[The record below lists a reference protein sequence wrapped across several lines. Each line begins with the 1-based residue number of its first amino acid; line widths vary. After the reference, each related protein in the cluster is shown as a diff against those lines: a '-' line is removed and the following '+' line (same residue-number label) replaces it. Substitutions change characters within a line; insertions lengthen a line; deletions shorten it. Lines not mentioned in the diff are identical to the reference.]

1 MADTDQERTEQPTG
15 KRLQQAREKG
25 QIARSKELGTAS
37 VLLAAVFGLLMVK
50 ESLAGAM
57 VKILTMGFTLDRDQV
72 FDPNAMGAMVPALLR
87 ELLHPLGLL
96 FMLVAIAAFVG
107 NTLMGGMNF
116 SSEAMLPKWSKL
128 SPLNGL
134 KRMFGVQ
141 SLVELIKSIAKVVFI
156 TLFAWWM
163 LSSQFNHLL
172 NLSLEGYPGG
182 IIDALDLLL
191 WMLIILCCAL
201 IPIVAI
207 DVPFQQWNH
216 MRQLKMTKQEVK
228 DEFKDSEGK
237 PEVKGRIR
245 RLQMEMAMRRMMGDV
260 PKADV
265 VITNPTHY
273 SVALK
278 YDTAKPGAAPK
289 VVAKGTD
296 EIAMKIREIAREY
309 EIPIMPSPG
318 LTRAIFHSTEIGHEI
333 PEGLFAAVAQ
343 VLAYVYQLKKF
354 RRGRGRRPNPLAKD
368 LPIPPEFR
376 K

>member
-57 VKILTMGFTLDRDQV
+57 VKILTIGFTLDRDQA

-96 FMLVAIAAFVG
+96 FMLVAIAAFIG

-354 RRGRGRRPNPLAKD
+354 RRGRGRRPNPLANE

>member
-57 VKILTMGFTLDRDQV
+57 VKILTMGFTLDRDQA

-156 TLFAWWM
+156 SLFAWWM

>member
-37 VLLAAVFGLLMVK
+37 VLLSAVFGLLLIK
-50 ESLAGAM
+50 GYLASA
-57 VKILTMGFTLDRDQV
+57 ILKVVTMGFTLNREQA
-72 FDPNAMGAMVPALLR
+72 FDPNAMVAMVPALLG
-87 ELLHPLGLL
+87 ELVFPLGLL
-96 FMLVAIAAFVG
+96 FALVAIAAFIG
-107 NTLMGGMNF
+107 NILMGGMNF
-116 SSEAMLPKWSKL
+116 STEAMMPKFSKM
-128 SPLNGL
+128 SPISGF

-141 SLVELIKSIAKVVFI
+141 SLIELVKSIAKVVFI

-163 LSSQFNHLL
+163 LSSRFNHLL
-172 NLSLEGYPGG
+172 NLSMEGFPGG

-201 IPIVAI
+201 LPIVAI

-237 PEVKGRIR
+237 PEVKGKIR
-245 RLQMEMAMRRMMGDV
+245 QLQMQMAMRRMMGDV

-278 YDTAKPGAAPK
+278 YDAGKPGAAPK

-309 EIPIMPSPG
+309 EIPIMPSPA
-318 LTRAIFHSTEIGHEI
+318 LTRAIYHSTELGREI

-343 VLAYVYQLKKF
+343 VLAYVFQLKKF
-354 RRGRGRRPNPLAKD
+354 RRGQGRRPQPLAKD
-368 LPIPPEFR
+368 LPIPTEYR

>member
-15 KRLQQAREKG
+15 KRLQQARAKG

-57 VKILTMGFTLDRDQV
+57 VKILTMGFTLDRDQA

>member
-37 VLLAAVFGLLMVK
+37 VLLSAVFGLLMIK

-57 VKILTMGFTLDRDQV
+57 VKILTIGFTLDRDQA
-72 FDPNAMGAMVPALLR
+72 FDPNAMGAMLPALLR
-87 ELLHPLGLL
+87 ELVYPLGLL
-96 FMLVAIAAFVG
+96 FMLVAIAAFIG
-107 NTLMGGMNF
+107 NTLLGGMNF
-116 SSEAMLPKWSKL
+116 SSEAMMPKWSKL
-128 SPLNGL
+128 SPLSGI

-141 SLVELIKSIAKVVFI
+141 SLIELVKSIAKVVFI
-156 TLFAWWM
+156 SLFAWWM

-172 NLSLEGYPGG
+172 NLSMEGFPGG

-207 DVPFQQWNH
+207 DVPFQTWNH
-216 MRQLKMTKQEVK
+216 TRQLKMTKQEVK

-245 RLQMEMAMRRMMGDV
+245 QLQMQMAMRRMMGDV

-265 VITNPTHY
+265 IITNPTHY

-278 YDTAKPGAAPK
+278 YDIAKPGAAPK

-309 EIPIMPSPG
+309 EIPIMPSPA

-343 VLAYVYQLKKF
+343 VLAYIYQRKKF
-354 RRGRGRRPNPLAKD
+354 RRGSGRRPNPIAKD

>member
-37 VLLAAVFGLLMVK
+37 VLLSAVFGLLMIK

-57 VKILTMGFTLDRDQV
+57 VKILTIGFTLDRDQA
-72 FDPNAMGAMVPALLR
+72 FDPNAMGAMLPALLR
-87 ELLHPLGLL
+87 ELVYPLGLL
-96 FMLVAIAAFVG
+96 FMLVAIAAFIG
-107 NTLMGGMNF
+107 NTLLGGMNF
-116 SSEAMLPKWSKL
+116 SSEAMMPKWSKL
-128 SPLNGL
+128 SPLSGI

-141 SLVELIKSIAKVVFI
+141 SLIELVKSIAKVVFI
-156 TLFAWWM
+156 SLFAWWM

-172 NLSLEGYPGG
+172 NLSMEGFPGG

-207 DVPFQQWNH
+207 DVPFQTWNH
-216 MRQLKMTKQEVK
+216 TRQLKMTKQEVK

-245 RLQMEMAMRRMMGDV
+245 QLQMQMAMRRMMGDV

-265 VITNPTHY
+265 IITNPTHY

-278 YDTAKPGAAPK
+278 YDIAKPGAAPK

-309 EIPIMPSPG
+309 EIPIMPSPA

-354 RRGRGRRPNPLAKD
+354 RRGSGRRPNLIARD

>member
-57 VKILTMGFTLDRDQV
+57 VKILTIGFTLDRDQA

-96 FMLVAIAAFVG
+96 FMLVAIAAFIG

-354 RRGRGRRPNPLAKD
+354 RRGRGRRPNPLATE

>member
-57 VKILTMGFTLDRDQV
+57 VKILTIGFTLDRDQA

-354 RRGRGRRPNPLAKD
+354 RRGRGRRPNPLANE

>member
-57 VKILTMGFTLDRDQV
+57 VKILTMGFTLDRDQA

>member
-57 VKILTMGFTLDRDQV
+57 VKVLTMGFTLDREQA
-72 FDPNAMGAMVPALLR
+72 FDPNAMMTMLPALLR
-87 ELLHPLGLL
+87 ELLQPLGLL

-107 NTLMGGMNF
+107 NVLMGGMNF

-128 SPLNGL
+128 SPLNGI

-278 YDTAKPGAAPK
+278 YDSAKPGSAPK

-309 EIPIMPSPG
+309 EIPVMPSPA
-318 LTRAIFHSTEIGHEI
+318 LTRAIYHATEIGHEI

-368 LPIPPEFR
+368 LPIPTEFR